1 MQIEA
6 QNLTVALGGKAIL
19 QGIDLSLR
27 PGELVGL
34 IGPNG
39 AGKTTLLKAL
49 ADLLAPDTG
58 QVLYEGQTAHAFG
71 RGELARRIAFLAQ
84 GGSVHWQ
91 MRVEALVAL
100 GRLPHRRPF
109 ADSAVTDR
117 DAIARA
123 MAAAD
128 ITQFRGR
135 TIDTLSG
142 GERMRVL
149 LARALAVEA
158 AMLLADEPLAA
169 LDPLHQLEVMS
180 LLRASVTPQTGV
192 VVILHDLTLAGRF
205 CDRLVLIDRGRVVAD
220 GPPATVLSDTNI
232 ADVFGV
238 TTARGQQAGQ
248 GFVLPW
254 QPLPPTREHE
264 AGAKTA

>member
-1 MQIEA
+1 MRIEA
-6 QNLTVALGGKAIL
+6 KDLSVALGGKPIL
-19 QGIDLSLR
+19 HGIELALR

-49 ADLLAPDTG
+49 ADLLTPDKG
-58 QVLYEGQTAHAFG
+58 RVLYEGQTARAFG
-71 RGELARRIAFLAQ
+71 RGELARNIAFLAQ
-84 GGSVHWQ
+84 GGTVHWQ
-91 MRVEALVAL
+91 MRVEALVGL

-109 ADSAVTDR
+109 ADGNAGDH

-128 ITQFRGR
+128 VTQFRGR
-135 TIDTLSG
+135 TLDTLSG

-169 LDPLHQLEVMS
+169 LDPRHQLDVMD

-205 CDRLVLIDRGRVVAD
+205 CDRLVLIDRGRIVAD
-220 GPPATVLSDTNI
+220 GPPSTVLSDAHI

-254 QPLPPTREHE
+254 VPLPSTQR
-264 AGAKTA
+264 A

>member
-1 MQIEA
+1 MRIEA
-6 QNLTVALGGKAIL
+6 TDLIVRLNGKSIL
-19 QGIDLSLR
+19 QGVDLALR

-49 ADLLAPDTG
+49 ANLLAPDG
-58 QVLYEGQTAHAFG
+58 GRVLYEGRTARDFG
-71 RGELARRIAFLAQ
+71 RSELARGIAFLAQ
-84 GGSVHWQ
+84 GGAVHWQ

-100 GRLPHRRPF
+100 GRLPHRRSF
-109 ADSAVTDR
+109 ADSNAGDH

-123 MAAAD
+123 MTAAD
-128 ITQFRGR
+128 VTQFRGR
-135 TIDTLSG
+135 TVDTLSG
-142 GERMRVL
+142 GEIIRVL

-169 LDPLHQLEVMS
+169 LDPRHQLEVMG

-192 VVILHDLTLAGRF
+192 VLILHDLTLAGRF
-205 CDRLVLIDRGRVVAD
+205 CDRLVLIDRGRIVAD
-220 GPPATVLSDTNI
+220 GRPSTVLSDVHI

-238 TTARGQQAGQ
+238 TTARGQHAGQ
-248 GFVLPW
+248 DFVLPW
-254 QPLPPTREHE
+254 DPLSPTQR
-264 AGAKTA
+264 T